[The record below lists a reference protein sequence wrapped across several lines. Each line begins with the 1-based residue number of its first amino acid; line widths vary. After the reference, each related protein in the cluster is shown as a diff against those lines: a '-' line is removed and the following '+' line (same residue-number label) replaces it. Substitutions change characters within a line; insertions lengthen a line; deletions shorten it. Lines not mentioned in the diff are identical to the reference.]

1 MAAVAALRGLKDVA
15 LRTIDNLA
23 SELYELNQKIW
34 KKPELGYQEKY
45 AHEVLTKFLSDKGFE
60 VTPHHTLDTAFRAA
74 SGRCTRRVV
83 GFICE
88 YDALPGIGHACG
100 HNLIAEVGVGA
111 ALGKL
116 KPPTLHYVTIVGCA
130 SEMKTYLEPFDVV
143 FEITLDLRVVI
154 VVVVFFNGSRYILSP
169 QFDFKA
175 FRLHCIH
182 LN

>member
-116 KPPTLHYVTIVGCA
+116 KPPTLHYVTQYCGLCFGN
-130 SEMKTYLEPFDVV
+130 E
-143 FEITLDLRVVI
+143 DLPRAL
-154 VVVVFFNGSRYILSP
+154 RRC
-169 QFDFKA
+169 
-175 FRLHCIH
+175 FRNCSGP
-182 LN
+182 